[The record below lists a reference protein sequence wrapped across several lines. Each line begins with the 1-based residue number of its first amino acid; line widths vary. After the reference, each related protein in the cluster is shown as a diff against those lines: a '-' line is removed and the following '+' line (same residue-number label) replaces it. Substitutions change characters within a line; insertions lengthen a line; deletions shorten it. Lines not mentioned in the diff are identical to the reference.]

1 MKNQSIFDQIS
12 TLKEK
17 FKGFFQQR
25 KQITALENHALVR
38 RFSDVE
44 SEVLSTIK
52 TCMKGAF
59 LQEEDAEWMNRKL
72 DRLQINY
79 LDWAH
84 RTKWLKDKIQ
94 ANKVAPKPVIIQTF
108 FQFDRKPQTPHV
120 PVELLNQANA
130 IQKSARI

>member
-38 RFSDVE
+38 RFTDVE
-44 SEVLSTIK
+44 TEVLSTIK
-52 TCMKGAF
+52 TCMKGSF

-84 RTKWLKDKIQ
+84 RTKWLKGQLQEGK
-94 ANKVAPKPVIIQTF
+94 APTKPVILQGV
-108 FQFDRKPQTPHV
+108 FDFTPKPSPIHI
-120 PVELLNQANA
+120 PVELLAVSKSQ
-130 IQKSARI
+130 ISARI